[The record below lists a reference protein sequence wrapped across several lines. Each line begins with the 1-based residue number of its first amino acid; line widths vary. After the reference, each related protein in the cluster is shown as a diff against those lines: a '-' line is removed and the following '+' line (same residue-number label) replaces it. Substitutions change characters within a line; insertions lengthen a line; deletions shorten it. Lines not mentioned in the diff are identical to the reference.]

1 MPLFRRPDG
10 DLVRGESAVRRIMPY
25 LMRRRNES
33 AVYQDSVF
41 RIAPARAW
49 LRAYNRNHEERATL
63 FHLLAYACAVALRAR
78 PRLNRFVSGGR
89 IYQRR
94 GVSVSFVA
102 KKEFTD
108 EGAGATVKV
117 LYSPED
123 SFPAFSARISRLV
136 DEARETERAVD
147 KEVGIVMR
155 LPGPLIRL
163 AVALVLA
170 LDHWNLL
177 PWFFMKNDPMY
188 SSLFLANMGSM
199 GMSDVFHHLY
209 EYGTVSIFGAM
220 SAPRRATLA
229 VDGKIAVTDTLGVRW
244 TFDERIDD
252 AFSCAHSL
260 ALVQDI
266 LESPDRHLGP
276 PEGEPSWQPTPQV
289 QPVEAQR

>member
-10 DLVRGESAVRRIMPY
+10 DLVRRESAVRRIMPY
-25 LMRRRNES
+25 LMRGRNES
-33 AVYQDSVF
+33 AVYQDTVF

-49 LRAYNRNHEERATL
+49 LRAYNRSHEQRATL
-63 FHLLAYACAVALRAR
+63 FHLLAYACAVALEAR
-78 PRLNRFVSGGR
+78 PRLNRFVAGGR
-89 IYQRR
+89 LYQRR
-94 GVSVSFVA
+94 GVSISFVA

-117 LYSPED
+117 SFSPGD
-123 SFPAFSARISRLV
+123 TFPSFSARISRLV

-147 KEVGIVMR
+147 REIGLVMR
-155 LPGPLIRL
+155 FPGPLIRM
-163 AVALVLA
+163 AVFVVRA

-199 GMSDVFHHLY
+199 GISDVFHHLY

-220 SAPRRATLA
+220 SAPRRTTAA
-229 VDGKIAVTDTLGVRW
+229 VDGRIAVTETLGVRW

-266 LESPDRHLGP
+266 LESPERHLGHP
-276 PEGEPSWQPTPQV
+276 HGDPVWRLAPQAQPA
-289 QPVEAQR
+289 EAPR

>member
-10 DLVRGESAVRRIMPY
+10 DLVRRESAVRRIMPY

-33 AVYQDSVF
+33 AVYQDTVF

-49 LRAYNRNHEERATL
+49 LRAYNRNHAQRATL
-63 FHLLAYACAVALRAR
+63 FHLLAYVCAVALDVR

-94 GVSVSFVA
+94 DVSVSFVA

-108 EGAGATVKV
+108 EGAGATVK
-117 LYSPED
+117 LTYARGE
-123 SFPAFSARISRLV
+123 SFPAFSARLSRLV

-147 KEVGIVMR
+147 REIGVVMWF
-155 LPGPLIRL
+155 PGPLIRL
-163 AVALVLA
+163 AVALVRA

-177 PWFFMKNDPMY
+177 PWFYMKNDPMY
-188 SSLFLANMGSM
+188 SSVFLANMGSM

-220 SAPRRATLA
+220 SAPRRGTVA
-229 VDGKIAVTDTLGVRW
+229 VDGKLAVTDTLGVRW

-276 PEGEPSWQPTPQV
+276 PEGDPGWQCSPQA
-289 QPVEAQR
+289 QLVEAGR

>member
-1 MPLFRRPDG
+1 
-10 DLVRGESAVRRIMPY
+10 MPY
-25 LMRRRNES
+25 LMRGRNES
-33 AVYQDSVF
+33 CVFQDTVF

-49 LRAYNRNHEERATL
+49 LRAYNRSHEQRATM
-63 FHLLAYACAVALRAR
+63 FHLLAYACAVALEAR

-89 IYQRR
+89 LYQRR
-94 GVSVSFVA
+94 GVSIAFVA

-117 LYSPED
+117 TASPED

-147 KEVGIVMR
+147 REIGLVMR
-155 LPGPLIRL
+155 FPGPIIRF
-163 AVALVLA
+163 AVALVRA

-177 PWFFMKNDPMY
+177 PWFMMKNDPMY

-199 GMSDVFHHLY
+199 GLSDVFHHLY

-220 SAPRRATLA
+220 SAPRRTTMAI
-229 VDGKIAVTDTLGVRW
+229 DGKLVVEETLGVRW

-260 ALVQDI
+260 ALVQNI
-266 LESPDRHLGP
+266 LEEPDRHLGAP
-276 PEGEPSWQPTPQV
+276 DGEPMWRRAVQAQP
-289 QPVEAQR
+289 AAAAR

>member
-1 MPLFRRPDG
+1 MPIFRRPDG
-10 DLVRGESAVRRIMPY
+10 NLVRRESPVRRIMPY
-25 LMRRRNES
+25 LMRGRNES
-33 AVYQDSVF
+33 AVYQDTVF
-41 RIAPARAW
+41 RIAGARAW
-49 LRAYNRNHEERATL
+49 LRAYNRSHDQRATL
-63 FHLLAYACAVALRAR
+63 FHLLAYACAVALDVR
-78 PRLNRFVSGGR
+78 PRLNRFVAGGR
-89 IYQRR
+89 LYQRR
-94 GVSVSFVA
+94 GVTISFVA

-117 LYSPED
+117 TYAPGD
-123 SFPAFSARISRLV
+123 SFPVFSARIARLV

-147 KEVGIVMR
+147 REVGLVMR
-155 LPGPLIRL
+155 LPGPLIRM
-163 AVALVLA
+163 AVFVVRA

-177 PWFFMKNDPMY
+177 PWFMMKNDPMY

-199 GMSDVFHHLY
+199 GISDVFHHLY

-220 SAPRRATLA
+220 SAPRRTTVPVNGHLT
-229 VDGKIAVTDTLGVRW
+229 VEETLGVRW

-276 PEGEPSWQPTPQV
+276 PEGEPVWRRTPQARQAEV
-289 QPVEAQR
+289 SR